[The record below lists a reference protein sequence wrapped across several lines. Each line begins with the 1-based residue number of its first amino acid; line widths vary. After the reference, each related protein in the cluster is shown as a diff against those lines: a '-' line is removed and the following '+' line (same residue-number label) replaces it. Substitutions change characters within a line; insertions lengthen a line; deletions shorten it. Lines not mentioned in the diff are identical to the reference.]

1 MRKLN
6 TLAAIAAAMGI
17 ALLAAGS
24 PAHAASNATSGSVTQ
39 LSYQLID
46 LDLNDGITPSLT
58 FTSTVNRQLASIG
71 YSDQRETLQ
80 SEAFGELTI
89 ANAYGNVRSG
99 VTSTSA
105 SASGALAPSVPDGTG
120 LYVTAHRLQSFT
132 LSANTGVTW
141 SALGSLSADHTASGG
156 GSASVYFGGSLDDA
170 VDDVSEYGHFGDSA
184 RTTLGSGV
192 YQLGGY
198 LASRV
203 AATGYV
209 SAYVE
214 ISNHAF
220 VEIPPVPEPE
230 SYAMLAAGLL
240 VVGAARRRKSA
251 RP

>member
-24 PAHAASNATSGSVTQ
+24 PAHAASNATSGSITQ

-58 FTSTVNRQLASIG
+58 FTSTVNSQVASIG
-71 YSDQRETLQ
+71 YNQRETLQ
-80 SEAFGELTI
+80 SEAIGELTI
-89 ANAYGNVRSG
+89 ANADGNVRSG

-105 SASGALAPSVPDGTG
+105 SASGALAPSVASGTG
-120 LYVTAHRLQSFT
+120 LYVTALRLQNFT

-141 SALGSLSADHTASGG
+141 SALGSLSADHTASAG
-156 GSASVYFGGSLDDA
+156 GSASVYFGGGLDDA
-170 VDDVSEYGHFGDSA
+170 ADDVSERGSFGDSA
-184 RTTLGSGV
+184 STTLGSGV

-203 AATGYV
+203 ATIGYV

-214 ISNHAF
+214 ISNRAF

>member
-1 MRKLN
+1 MN
-6 TLAAIAAAMGI
+6 
-17 ALLAAGS
+17 
-24 PAHAASNATSGSVTQ
+24 
-39 LSYQLID
+39 
-46 LDLNDGITPSLT
+46 
-58 FTSTVNRQLASIG
+58 
-71 YSDQRETLQ
+71 
-80 SEAFGELTI
+80 I
-89 ANAYGNVRSG
+89 ANGYGNVRSAI
-99 VTSTSA
+99 TNTSA
-105 SASGALAPSVPDGTG
+105 SASGALAPSALSGTS
-120 LYVTAHRLQSFT
+120 LYVTAHRLQNFT

-156 GSASVYFGGSLDDA
+156 GSAGVYFGGSLDDA
-170 VDDVSEYGHFGDSA
+170 VDEVIEYGSFGESA

-198 LASRV
+198 LATRV

-214 ISNHAF
+214 ISNNAF

-251 RP
+251 RPWSAQP